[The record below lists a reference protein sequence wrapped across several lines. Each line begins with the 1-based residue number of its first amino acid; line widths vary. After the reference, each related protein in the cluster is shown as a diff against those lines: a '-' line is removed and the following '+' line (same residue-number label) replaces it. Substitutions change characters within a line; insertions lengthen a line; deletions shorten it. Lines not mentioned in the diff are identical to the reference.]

1 MAQRIGLDD
10 DAVLLV
16 RLGGNEPLV
25 RAAEQ
30 SVAELGT
37 PRGTDA
43 AVWDRLR
50 TSEPEGAAVVRLATT
65 PSNLGALW
73 NDAAAVV
80 DMGGGWAHATL
91 HRGVVRCILPSAPD
105 DDSQSLRSVMT
116 ALRSSGSR
124 IVERQPAS
132 LWPGASSR
140 IADALSTKIRQAF
153 DPDGVLN
160 PGILGS
166 LA

>member
-1 MAQRIGLDD
+1 M
-10 DAVLLV
+10 
-16 RLGGNEPLV
+16 
-25 RAAEQ
+25 
-30 SVAELGT
+30 
-37 PRGTDA
+37 TDV

-50 TSEPEGAAVVRLATT
+50 MSEPEGAAVVRLATI
-65 PSNLGALW
+65 PSDLGALW
-73 NDAAAVV
+73 NEAAAVV
-80 DMGGGWAHATL
+80 DIGGGWAHATL
-91 HRGVVRCILPSAPD
+91 ERGVVRCVLPTVRD
-105 DDSQSLRSVMT
+105 DIDSKTLRSVMT

-132 LWPGASSR
+132 LWRGVSSPT
-140 IADALSTKIRQAF
+140 ADPLSTKIRQTF